1 MLLSHCGKYKD
12 KEMTLNKQAQLIRYQ
27 DCPSTPWK
35 NGGGST
41 KQLLISPATADL
53 TEFDYRLS
61 IASISSNGPFSLFN
75 GIDRQL
81 VILEGDGVELS
92 IDSHEGE
99 KQINDLGGEERILG
113 DTDTTE
119 YKRLTPIN
127 SPFCFAGETSITS
140 QLLGSNVIDFN
151 VMTKRGVFKAHTK
164 RLNFDSIFIEEHA
177 AITNNNKSE
186 HHKTET
192 DATIIQLL
200 CCLDTMT
207 WEHNGKF
214 IKIMPYDMLIIKSG
228 EDIKLAA
235 TAPSRLLSVT
245 ITAC

>member
-1 MLLSHCGKYKD
+1 
-12 KEMTLNKQAQLIRYQ
+12 MTLDKQAQLIRYQ
-27 DCPSTPWK
+27 DCPSTSWK
-35 NGGGST
+35 NGGGNT
-41 KQLLISPATADL
+41 KQLLISPINAEL

-61 IASISSNGPFSLFN
+61 IASISSNGPFSLFH

-99 KQINDLGGEERILG
+99 KQINDLGAEERILG

-119 YKRLTPIN
+119 YKRLTPID

-140 QLLGSNVIDFN
+140 QLLGSDVIDFN
-151 VMTKRGVFKAHTK
+151 VMTKRGVFKAHTQ

-177 AITNNNKSE
+177 AITNNNKKE
-186 HHKTET
+186 HHKTEADT
-192 DATIIQLL
+192 TIIQLL

-207 WEHNGKF
+207 WRHNGKI
-214 IKIMPYDMLIIKSG
+214 IKLMPYDMLIIRPG
-228 EDIKLAA
+228 EDIKLVT
-235 TAPSRLLSVT
+235 TAPNRLLRVT
-245 ITAC
+245 ITACKP

>member
-1 MLLSHCGKYKD
+1 
-12 KEMTLNKQAQLIRYQ
+12 
-27 DCPSTPWK
+27 
-35 NGGGST
+35 
-41 KQLLISPATADL
+41 
-53 TEFDYRLS
+53 
-61 IASISSNGPFSLFN
+61 
-75 GIDRQL
+75 
-81 VILEGDGVELS
+81 
-92 IDSHEGE
+92 
-99 KQINDLGGEERILG
+99 
-113 DTDTTE
+113 
-119 YKRLTPIN
+119 
-127 SPFCFAGETSITS
+127 
-140 QLLGSNVIDFN
+140 
-151 VMTKRGVFKAHTK
+151 MTKRGVFKAHTK